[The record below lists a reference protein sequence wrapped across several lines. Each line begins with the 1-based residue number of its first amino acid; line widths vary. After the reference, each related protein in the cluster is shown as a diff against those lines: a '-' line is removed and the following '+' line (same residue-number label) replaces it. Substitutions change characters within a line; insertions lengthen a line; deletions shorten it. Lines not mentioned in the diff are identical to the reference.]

1 MEHDIGQYRVRFSI
15 EASLENR
22 EDEFERVLQRIDGK
36 IVFVGDDEREE
47 IVGEVRGWRVLAGG
61 HYDEAM
67 DACDAIDGEL
77 VSYMN
82 AIVDHDEEQVRESV
96 RAIVEDA
103 SQGVDTLI
111 LELVKVDDG
120 HRGIGVGLLAAMR
133 FVQTFGAGCGYAVC
147 KAFPLQFA
155 SLETIEMNATQKTA
169 FRKLREHWGRM
180 GFKRLGRSSNYM
192 AINLDF
198 VQPTIAEA
206 MKSYEKRKRAA

>member
-15 EASLENR
+15 EASLANG
-22 EDEFERVLQRIDGK
+22 EDEFEHVLQRIDGK
-36 IVFVGDDEREE
+36 IVFVGDDQREE
-47 IVGEVRGWRVLAGG
+47 IVGEVRGWRVLAGW

-82 AIVDHDEEQVRESV
+82 AIVDPETGFARDEVEDL
-96 RAIVEDA
+96 IEDA
-103 SQGVDTLI
+103 SNGVDTLI
-111 LELVKVDDG
+111 VELVKVGDG

-133 FVQTFGAGCGYAVC
+133 FVQTFGAGCGYAIG

-169 FRKLREHWGRM
+169 FRKLREHWGRI
-180 GFKRLGRSSNYM
+180 GFKRLGKNSNYM
-192 AINLDF
+192 AINLDHL
-198 VQPTIAEA
+198 QPSIEEA
-206 MKSYEKRKRAA
+206 MQSYEKRKSAS